1 MLKILRRWS
10 GSEFRPGGEFKPPVH
25 ENIAVAFEMFMQRD
39 FVQRLLYCTSVICVG
54 GIRKKKTKNCTAM
67 RV

>member
-10 GSEFRPGGEFKPPVH
+10 GSEFRPGGEFKPVH

-39 FVQRLLYCTSVICVG
+39 FVQRPLYI
-54 GIRKKKTKNCTAM
+54 A
-67 RV
+67 RVLFVQEA